1 MNYSMFIKDL
11 GGCKRDIA
19 KAESKSGNR
28 MWIVVS
34 DYLAA
39 ANVAV
44 KTERQAYRIFNKRL
58 EAGHLSR
65 IYEIN

>member
-1 MNYSMFIKDL
+1 MNYSMFIKEL

-19 KAESKSGNR
+19 KPESKSGKK
-28 MWIVVS
+28 MWVVVS

-39 ANVAV
+39 ENVAV
-44 KTERQAYRIFNKRL
+44 RTERQAYRIFTKRL
-58 EAGHLSR
+58 EAGHLAR